1 MVVLHGTLVPNVH
14 SAFGVDRLSDDDL
27 CINFIFLRRS
37 VNPDAGEAGC
47 ASGIFVPVAGLVD
60 FVAFDFMVE

>member
-14 SAFGVDRLSDDDL
+14 SAFVVDRLSDDL

-37 VNPDAGEAGC
+37 VNPDAGETGFAN
-47 ASGIFVPVAGLVD
+47 GILVPVAGLVD